1 MNDKTKNRLGI
12 VLMVGIIAIAL
23 AALWYAGSY
32 AKTTDVNYSRSF
44 SVSGEGKVVAV
55 PDIARFSFSVVT
67 EGGKD
72 LASLQQENVKKANAT
87 IDFLKEQGVDKKD
100 ISTQAF
106 NITPRYQNSYCG
118 PTIYGA
124 SSTCPPASIVGYT
137 VTQTVAVKV
146 RNLDKAG
153 DLLSGVV
160 TRGANSTS
168 GPSFDVDNPTK
179 LESDARAQAIA
190 QAREK
195 AEAIAKAGKFHLG
208 RLISVDEGVTP
219 YYAYGK
225 GGADSRMMEMAP
237 DVAPV
242 APTIEVG
249 SQDITINVT
258 LRYEIN

>member
-1 MNDKTKNRLGI
+1 MNDKIKDRLGR
-12 VLMVGIIAIAL
+12 VLMAGIIMLSI

-44 SVSGEGKVVAV
+44 AVTGEGKVVAV

-72 LASLQQENVKKANAT
+72 LATLQQENVKKANAA
-87 IDFLKEQGVDKKD
+87 IDFLKAQGVDKKD

-106 NITPRYQNSYCG
+106 SINPRYQNSYCG

-124 SSTCPPASIVGYT
+124 SSTCPPATIVGYT

-153 DLLSGVV
+153 DLLSGVIA
-160 TRGANSTS
+160 RGANTTS

-179 LESDARAQAIA
+179 LESEARAQAIA

-195 AEAIAKAGKFHLG
+195 AEAVAKAGKFRLG
-208 RLISVDEGVTP
+208 RLISVEEGVMP

-225 GGADSRMMEMAP
+225 GGGDSRMMEMAP
-237 DVAPV
+237 HAAPV
-242 APTIEVG
+242 TPTIEAG
-249 SQDITINVT
+249 SQDVTINVT
-258 LRYEIN
+258 LRYEID